1 MNKILLL
8 ILGFPGIGLLIG
20 ALATE
25 GLPSPT
31 TLIIPGLI
39 IILLLFFNAIFV
51 AAEFAIISVRPTQVE
66 EMIEAGNKSAQL
78 TMATLISPAKQDRYI
93 ATSQL
98 GITIASLGLGMYGEP
113 QIAHFIEPYLALLLG
128 VDPHVVIVHTISYVI
143 ALSLLTY
150 LHVVLGEMIP
160 KSLALSSSKRMVL
173 LLNGPMRIMQLFFA
187 VPVSFLNWIGL
198 GLVKLLRVPPS
209 ETDELVHS
217 PEELEIIISE
227 SVEGGMLNNEEEE
240 WIRNIFSF
248 GDRQVNQVMTP
259 RRKIQAIAC
268 DASLSEILQQV
279 SESQYSRFPVY
290 REDLDHIIGIL
301 HLKELVRQQI
311 MGESFVFNSLIQNVP
326 VVPEYYPVEQL
337 LSVFKQERIHMAIV
351 LDEFGGTAGIVTLE
365 DLVEEIVGE
374 VRDEFDRELEPLVE
388 VAPGVLEVEGS
399 YLIDDLLDDYDEEI
413 NLGDENS
420 LPDVETIGG
429 LIVAHLGRPPEKN
442 DQVVY
447 NEQVRF
453 TVLNIDGLAVA
464 RARIEYQVPNQTGN
478 DSAQTHHS

>member
-1 MNKILLL
+1 
-8 ILGFPGIGLLIG
+8 
-20 ALATE
+20 
-25 GLPSPT
+25 
-31 TLIIPGLI
+31 
-39 IILLLFFNAIFV
+39 
-51 AAEFAIISVRPTQVE
+51 
-66 EMIEAGNKSAQL
+66 
-78 TMATLISPAKQDRYI
+78 
-93 ATSQL
+93 
-98 GITIASLGLGMYGEP
+98 
-113 QIAHFIEPYLALLLG
+113 
-128 VDPHVVIVHTISYVI
+128 
-143 ALSLLTY
+143 
-150 LHVVLGEMIP
+150 
-160 KSLALSSSKRMVL
+160 
-173 LLNGPMRIMQLFFA
+173 
-187 VPVSFLNWIGL
+187 
-198 GLVKLLRVPPS
+198 
-209 ETDELVHS
+209 
-217 PEELEIIISE
+217 
-227 SVEGGMLNNEEEE
+227 MLNNEEEE

-301 HLKELVRQQI
+301 HLKELVRPQI
-311 MGESFVFNSLIQNVP
+311 MGESFVFNSLIQNVA

-337 LSVFKQERIHMAIV
+337 LSVFKKESIQKAIL

>member
-1 MNKILLL
+1 
-8 ILGFPGIGLLIG
+8 
-20 ALATE
+20 
-25 GLPSPT
+25 
-31 TLIIPGLI
+31 
-39 IILLLFFNAIFV
+39 
-51 AAEFAIISVRPTQVE
+51 
-66 EMIEAGNKSAQL
+66 
-78 TMATLISPAKQDRYI
+78 
-93 ATSQL
+93 
-98 GITIASLGLGMYGEP
+98 
-113 QIAHFIEPYLALLLG
+113 
-128 VDPHVVIVHTISYVI
+128 
-143 ALSLLTY
+143 
-150 LHVVLGEMIP
+150 MIP